1 MSALDVMRRV
11 LTAYETH
18 DLLGME
24 AHMQELRGA
33 IEQAERQDSY
43 WEEEARR
50 YAGNADFWREKARAR
65 IECSRC
71 GRILAD
77 VPPAPA
83 GDTFAA
89 RWRNVTGA
97 MKDLL

>member
-24 AHMQELRGA
+24 AHMQELRGV
-33 IEQAERQDSY
+33 IAEL
-43 WEEEARR
+43 EATPP
-50 YAGNADFWREKARAR
+50 R
-65 IECSRC
+65 IECTRC

-77 VPPAPA
+77 VPPA
-83 GDTFAA
+83 GDTFAE

-97 MKDLL
+97 IKDLL